1 MTEKRQLVN
10 ESSSPLS
17 LRQRCSLMS
26 MHRSNLYY
34 EPQPTSEADLALMKV
49 IDGIYLRLP
58 FYGSRRMSDELAAMG
73 RTVNR
78 KRVQRLMRLMG
89 LEALAPKPN
98 LSKCDPGHR
107 KYPYLLRHLEVTRA
121 NQVWAT
127 DITYIPLASG
137 FVYLV
142 AIIDWYSRA
151 VLAWRLSNT
160 MDVAFCVEA
169 LEEALERYGQ
179 PEIFNSDQG
188 AQFTSEVFTGVLLK
202 RGIQISMDGKGR
214 CLDNVFVERLWRS
227 LKYEE
232 VYLHAYEKQ
241 RDAWLGI
248 GRYLKFF
255 NTARRHQGLK
265 SRIPMEVYKESMRAQ
280 GASASAS
287 PPLRRDNNRA
297 QPKRLTDRQHFRGA
311 RQAA

>member
-1 MTEKRQLVN
+1 MTDKRRLVQ
-10 ESSSPLS
+10 ESNSPLS
-17 LRQRCSLMS
+17 MRQRCALVS

-34 EPQPTSEADLALMKV
+34 EPQPTPRADLVLMKV
-49 IDGIYLRLP
+49 IDSIYLRLP
-58 FYGSRRMSDELAAMG
+58 FFGSRRMSDELAAMG

-78 KRVQRLMRLMG
+78 KHVQRLMRLMG

-98 LSKCDPGHR
+98 LSKCHPSHK
-107 KYPYLLRHLEVTRA
+107 KYPYLLRYLEVTRA

-127 DITYIPLASG
+127 DITYIPLANG

-160 MDVAFCVEA
+160 LDLTFCIEA
-169 LEEALERYGQ
+169 LEEALGRYGQ

-188 AQFTSEVFTGVLLK
+188 VQFTSEAFTKVLLE
-202 RGIQISMDGKGR
+202 RGVKISMDGKGR

-232 VYLHAYEKQ
+232 VYLHAYETQ
-241 RDAWLGI
+241 QEAWLGI
-248 GRYLKFF
+248 NTYLRFF
-255 NTARRHQGLK
+255 NHDRRHQGLK
-265 SRIPMEVYKESMRAQ
+265 NRIPMKVYEESMRSQ

-287 PPLRRDNNRA
+287 PSLRRNKST
-297 QPKRLTDRQHFRGA
+297 QPKRLTDRQHVRGA

>member
-1 MTEKRQLVN
+1 MTDKRRLVH
-10 ESSSPLS
+10 ESTGQLS
-17 LRQRCSLMS
+17 LRHRCSLVS

-34 EPQPTSEADLALMKV
+34 EPQPTSVADLTLMKV
-49 IDGIYLRLP
+49 VDSIYLRLP
-58 FYGSRRMSDELAAMG
+58 FYGSRRMSDELGAMG

-78 KRVQRLMRLMG
+78 KHVQRLMRLMG

-98 LSKCDPGHR
+98 LSKCHPSHK
-107 KYPYLLRHLEVTRA
+107 KYPYLLRHLAITRA

-127 DITYIPLASG
+127 DITYIPLANG

-142 AIIDWYSRA
+142 AVIDWYSRA

-169 LEEALERYGQ
+169 LEEAIARHGQ

-188 AQFTSEVFTGVLLK
+188 AQFTSEEFTSVLLK

-232 VYLHAYEKQ
+232 VYLHAYETQ
-241 RDAWLGI
+241 QEARFGI
-248 GRYLKFF
+248 SRYLRFF
-255 NTARRHQGLK
+255 NVDRRHQGLK
-265 SRIPMEVYKESMRAQ
+265 NRIPMEVYKESMRSQ
-280 GASASAS
+280 GASASATPS
-287 PPLRRDNNRA
+287 LRRNKST
-297 QPKRLTDRQHFRGA
+297 QPKRLTDRQHVRGA
-311 RQAA
+311 HQAA